1 MSTTLQM
8 TQGHSSGTPDK
19 QLNYQPTFHTKIQPL
34 PPPKGGGGEQYTEEP
49 ISRSQRDKSPPL
61 QPTKKGGG
69 EQYGEEPTSTEP
81 TSEQGA
87 RERHRRPA
95 SCLKEPHRATSSNS
109 ENTERKGNSFHIC
122 LPGQAWPTLPLMRYR
137 VGMERRREST
147 TLQMTQG
154 HSSGT
159 PEQAT
164 QLPTHLS
171 HENPTPPP
179 TKRGGGEQYS
189 EESF

>member
-8 TQGHSSGTPDK
+8 TQGHSSGTPEQAT
-19 QLNYQPTFHTKIQPL
+19 QLPTHLSHENPT
-34 PPPKGGGGEQYTEEP
+34 PPPTKRGGGEQYSEEP

-95 SCLKEPHRATSSNS
+95 SCLKEPHRATSSTS

-179 TKRGGGEQYS
+179 TSKQKGRRRTI
-189 EESF
+189 

>member
-19 QLNYQPTFHTKIQPL
+19 QLNYQHTFHTKIQPL
-34 PPPKGGGGEQYTEEP
+34 PRPKGEEVNN
-49 ISRSQRDKSPPL
+49 IARSRFHESQRDKIPPL

-69 EQYGEEPTSTEP
+69 EQYSEEPTSTEP

-137 VGMERRREST
+137 VGMERR
-147 TLQMTQG
+147 
-154 HSSGT
+154 
-159 PEQAT
+159 
-164 QLPTHLS
+164 
-171 HENPTPPP
+171 
-179 TKRGGGEQYS
+179 
-189 EESF
+189 